1 MTPIMSDAPAVV
13 GEEVD
18 IVQVTPPAATPFS
31 WSAAIAGALTATAIA
46 FIVVSLGSG
55 IGLSIASPYH
65 AGPSAAT
72 LTVMG
77 AVWLV
82 MAQALGFACGG
93 YLAARIR
100 RRAADDAGE
109 ETRFRDAAHG
119 LVVWALGVAVAAL
132 LVGIAASY
140 PLSAVSNAALG
151 AASSNSQEAKDG
163 LTSYF
168 VDLLFRPARAP
179 QGSQAAAAPAASSN
193 PTADQTRAEATRI
206 VDRGIAQGGLN
217 DSDRAY
223 LAQLVAQR
231 TGMSPDEATGRVTD
245 VENQA
250 RDTVKQAAD
259 KAAKAGAFLSF
270 WTFMSLLFGGAAAV
284 LGGMLGG
291 EIRDGDEAWSPTVQP
306 R

>member
-1 MTPIMSDAPAVV
+1 
-13 GEEVD
+13 
-18 IVQVTPPAATPFS
+18 
-31 WSAAIAGALTATAIA
+31 
-46 FIVVSLGSG
+46 
-55 IGLSIASPYH
+55 
-65 AGPSAAT
+65 
-72 LTVMG
+72 
-77 AVWLV
+77 
-82 MAQALGFACGG
+82 
-93 YLAARIR
+93 
-100 RRAADDAGE
+100 
-109 ETRFRDAAHG
+109 
-119 LVVWALGVAVAAL
+119 
-132 LVGIAASY
+132 
-140 PLSAVSNAALG
+140 
-151 AASSNSQEAKDG
+151 
-163 LTSYF
+163 
-168 VDLLFRPARAP
+168 
-179 QGSQAAAAPAASSN
+179 
-193 PTADQTRAEATRI
+193 

-231 TGMSPDEATGRVTD
+231 IGMSPDEATRRVTD

>member
-1 MTPIMSDAPAVV
+1 MTPIMSDAP
-13 GEEVD
+13 GSCRRRGGYCSGH
-18 IVQVTPPAATPFS
+18 AAGGHPVFLERGDRG
-31 WSAAIAGALTATAIA
+31 SADGDSDRLHCRVARFRDRVIDCIALPRGSISSDAHCDGGRVAGDGA
-46 FIVVSLGSG
+46 
-55 IGLSIASPYH
+55 
-65 AGPSAAT
+65 
-72 LTVMG
+72 
-77 AVWLV
+77 
-82 MAQALGFACGG
+82 GFGVCVRC

-193 PTADQTRAEATRI
+193 PTADQTRAEATRL

-231 TGMSPDEATGRVTD
+231 TGMSPDEATRRVTD

-284 LGGMLGG
+284 WAGKFGTAMRPGRRPYNHA
-291 EIRDGDEAWSPTVQP
+291 ERC
-306 R
+306 

>member
-206 VDRGIAQGGLN
+206 M
-217 DSDRAY
+217 DRAY

-231 TGMSPDEATGRVTD
+231 IGMSPDEATRRVTD

>member
-193 PTADQTRAEATRI
+193 PTADQTRAEATRL

-231 TGMSPDEATGRVTD
+231 MSPDEATRRVTD

-259 KAAKAGAFLSF
+259 KAAKADAFLSF

>member
-193 PTADQTRAEATRI
+193 PTADQTRAEATRL

-231 TGMSPDEATGRVTD
+231 MSPDEATRRVTD

-270 WTFMSLLFGGAAAV
+270 
-284 LGGMLGG
+284 
-291 EIRDGDEAWSPTVQP
+291 
-306 R
+306 